1 MNRYIC
7 SGRLTKDAD
16 IKTVISGEKE
26 RRIAKFTL
34 AVDRKLSKEK
44 REAEGVVTAD
54 FIPCV
59 AYDGNARFIEQYI
72 KKGNAVVIEGRITT
86 GSYIDKEG
94 NKCYT
99 WDVVV
104 DSIEF
109 GNNGKSESS
118 DVSQPVAQP
127 QQMAQPVQAIPQQ
140 MVQPVQ
146 AIPQQMVQPV
156 QAVPQQMVQPIQAV
170 PQQMAQPVQAIPQQM
185 VQPVQAGFFDIST
198 GAVEFN

>member
-1 MNRYIC
+1 MIRYLC
-7 SGRLTKDAD
+7 SGSVTKDAD

-118 DVSQPVAQP
+118 DVSQPV
-127 QQMAQPVQAIPQQ
+127 QAIPQQ
-140 MVQPVQ
+140 MV
-146 AIPQQMVQPV
+146 
-156 QAVPQQMVQPIQAV
+156 
-170 PQQMAQPVQAIPQQM
+170 QPVQAIPQQM